1 VPCLPGSINQVIVNI
16 LVNAAHAVEAVS
28 AERPRGSGR
37 IVVATSVDDGAA
49 VIRITDNGSGM
60 SEEVRAQVFHPFFT
74 TKEVGQG
81 TGQGL
86 AIAHSVITRHK
97 GSIEVESTPGQG
109 TCFTI
114 RLPLAPQAVGK
125 EGDSPGDSAAAA

>member
-1 VPCLPGSINQVIVNI
+1 
-16 LVNAAHAVEAVS
+16 
-28 AERPRGSGR
+28 
-37 IVVATSVDDGAA
+37 
-49 VIRITDNGSGM
+49 M

-86 AIAHSVITRHK
+86 AIAHSVITKHK
-97 GSIEVESTPGQG
+97 GSIAVESTPGRG

-114 RLPLAPQAVGK
+114 RLPLAAQAVGK
-125 EGDSPGDSAAAA
+125 AGDSPADSAAAA

>member
-1 VPCLPGSINQVIVNI
+1 MI
-16 LVNAAHAVEAVS
+16 
-28 AERPRGSGR
+28 
-37 IVVATSVDDGAA
+37 
-49 VIRITDNGSGM
+49 
-60 SEEVRAQVFHPFFT
+60 
-74 TKEVGQG
+74 KEVGQG

-86 AIAHSVITRHK
+86 AIAHSVITRHQ
-97 GSIEVESTPGQG
+97 GSIKVESTPGQG